1 MVRYKIYVVILCSGA
16 FVHFCFGERPLSP
29 VTSPPAAL
37 NLDPFYAKYL
47 DCGGI
52 SVIGSD
58 NVSDEAFYRLKAL
71 LDKMLENRPDVR
83 QQLAEDGNRF
93 IIIGRNEQV
102 TDVPDYAHMEP
113 KAFWN
118 ERARGFGGRTTS
130 VGEEN
135 LLSLPEDRYEDESI
149 FIHELAHS
157 IHFVL
162 RRLEPDF
169 QATLDRL
176 YQNAMDKG
184 LYQHDYASTNA
195 SEYWA
200 EAVQGFFDANRANN
214 WNHNHISTREQL
226 AEYDPDIVELV
237 RKTFRITPENDWRYE
252 PLAVQPSV
260 HPTPDRFAEA
270 RTLPKYVWCRG
281 FSIFGTADVSDEAM
295 LCVDQTIRN
304 LFRYRH
310 DILKTLIDADVA
322 VAVYADDELP
332 SDVPVHKTLPVASFL
347 RHDEPETAVG
357 LSTSLRLGVAQSEI
371 MNADGGNPLI
381 GRMALA
387 AYLYAGLRPIDPTF
401 DQRRQKQQYEIGL
414 ERMDIRFDR
423 RVQALYKAALQ
434 KGLWASTPATDNR
447 FDYFAQGVQAFFD
460 ANRVADAEGREVNAR
475 EQLLQYDPELA
486 TLVGDLFKHPERYD
500 WRHTPCSPIADP

>member
-1 MVRYKIYVVILCSGA
+1 MARCVVCAVILCSGA
-16 FVHFCFGERPLSP
+16 SIPFCFGEPLLPP

-37 NLDPFYAKYL
+37 TLDPFYAKYL

-58 NVSDEAFYRLKAL
+58 AVSDEAFYRLKEL

-83 QQLAEDGNRF
+83 RQLAQDGNRF
-93 IIIGRNEQV
+93 IIIGRTEQV

-169 QATLDRL
+169 QATLARL

-184 LYQHDYASTNA
+184 LYQYDYASTNA

-226 AEYDPDIVELV
+226 TEYDPDIVELV

-281 FSIFGTADVSDEAM
+281 FSIFGTAEVSDEAL

-310 DILKTLIDADVA
+310 DILKALIDADVA
-322 VAVYADDELP
+322 VVVYADDELP
-332 SDVPVHKTLPVASFL
+332 SDVPVHKTLSVASFL
-347 RHDEPETAVG
+347 QHEEPQAAVA
-357 LSTSLRLGVAQSEI
+357 LPTSLRLGVAQSEI
-371 MNADGGNPLI
+371 VNADGCNPLI
-381 GRMALA
+381 GRLALA
-387 AYLYAGLRPIDPTF
+387 AYLYTGLRPIDPTF

-423 RVQALYKAALQ
+423 QVQALYTAAVQ
-434 KGLWASTPATDNR
+434 KGVWAAPAADNR

-460 ANRVADAEGREVNAR
+460 AHPVVNGQGRAIPAR
-475 EQLLQYDPELA
+475 QRLKQVDPELA
-486 TLVGDLFKHPERYD
+486 ALVGDLFKHPERYD
-500 WRHTPCSPIADP
+500 WRHTPCSQIAGP